1 MPRLLLGG
9 VKFGIAGD
17 PTIQANQVAPQYGQK
32 VVASITLAN
41 TGGASASFTLT
52 GIAVQ
57 SGTRNKQ
64 GNLWADPTNTNPTVS
79 GTLGPGQQTTVKMY
93 SGPAA
98 YAEDLGGVEYLD
110 HIYTL
115 TVNGQATEYLVPQCV
130 KTPHRPNVQIVGV
143 SYSVA

>member
-1 MPRLLLGG
+1 MRMLVLRG
-9 VKFGIAGD
+9 VKFGVAGD

-52 GIAVQ
+52 GISVQ

-64 GNLWADPTNTNPTVS
+64 GTLWADLANTNPTVS
-79 GTLGPGQQTTVKMY
+79 GALGPGQQTTVKMY
-93 SGPAA
+93 TGPAA
-98 YAEDLGGVEYLD
+98 YAEDLAAEYMD

-115 TVNGQATEYLVPQCV
+115 TVNGQVTEYLVPRCV
-130 KTPHRPNVQIVGV
+130 KNPHRANVQVTGI
-143 SYSVA
+143 SYSVV